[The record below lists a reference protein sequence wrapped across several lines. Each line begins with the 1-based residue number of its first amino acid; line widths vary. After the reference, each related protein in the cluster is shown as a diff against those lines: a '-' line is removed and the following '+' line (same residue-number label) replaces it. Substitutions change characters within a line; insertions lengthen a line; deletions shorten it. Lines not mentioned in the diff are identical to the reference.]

1 MQDNIITYAEKYRNK
16 TYQEMPFSDV
26 DGLILCQMAYYD
38 FSDVPKDEEIWKE
51 STGEDIEKSTLE
63 KKEKGI
69 QGKTEEKK
77 EEFTH
82 AVSEYMT
89 KDTEILLHALL
100 TRNGD
105 EELAEILKSGGRHGN
120 LKIANFVDRI
130 DSTCD
135 KQFSAITYQ
144 LDEDKYF
151 IAFRGTDNSVVGWK
165 EDFNMTYQNTVP
177 AQKEAVA
184 YAIDMM
190 ERYEGQFY
198 LGGHSKGGNLA
209 VYTAMML
216 PQEMQNRLCCVY
228 NYDGPGFWEEV
239 YASEHYKKIRP
250 IIKKLIP
257 QTSIVGM
264 LMEEDDNYLVVKN
277 KVSGFMQ
284 HNAFNWIVTGN
295 HFALQKEADQ
305 TSNILKGALNRWIK
319 GLEREERKQFVTVVF
334 DMIYSL
340 EITTLNEVAQNRKEN
355 TRKLLK
361 QLSKVEAEEKKLLFS
376 VIGRL
381 IQTSAREMRK
391 NRKGLKSLRT

>member
-1 MQDNIITYAEKYRNK
+1 MHQNIITYAEKYRK
-16 TYQEMPFSDV
+16 MTYQEMPFSDV
-26 DGLILCQMAYYD
+26 DGLILCQVAYYD
-38 FSDVPKDEEIWKE
+38 FSDAPKDEASLKE
-51 STGEDIEKSTLE
+51 GKGKNIEKSAVE
-63 KKEKGI
+63 KKEK
-69 QGKTEEKK
+69 
-77 EEFTH
+77 EFTH

-89 KDTEILLHALL
+89 RNTETLLHALL

-105 EELAEILKSGGRHGN
+105 EELAEILKSGGRHGD
-120 LKIANFVDRI
+120 LKVANFVDKI
-130 DSTCD
+130 DSSCD
-135 KQFSAITYQ
+135 EQFSAITYQ
-144 LDEDKYF
+144 LDEEKYF

-165 EDFNMTYQNTVP
+165 EDFNMTFQDTVP

-184 YAIDMM
+184 YALDMM

-239 YASEHYKKIRP
+239 YASDRYKKIRP

-319 GLEREERKQFVTVVF
+319 GLEMEERKQFVTVVF
-334 DMIYSL
+334 DIIYSL
-340 EITTLNEVAQNRKEN
+340 EITTLNEVAKNRKEN
-355 TRKLLK
+355 TRKLLR
-361 QLSKVEAEEKKLLFS
+361 QLSKVEAEEKRLLFS

-391 NRKGLKSLRT
+391 SRKGLKSLKS